1 MLEPKSI
8 SRMAATFGVVAATAG
23 VAQQGEEIGIGV
35 LLGFTGP
42 IESLA
47 APMGTVVKLV
57 TQEATESG
65 VFLGGASVTS
75 YLADTACTDNALAVA
90 SAERLLA
97 AGVAGLIG
105 GACSGATA
113 AVLKNVAIPNGMVMI
128 SPGASSPNLSVME
141 DKGLFFRTVAPD
153 DREGQVMADV
163 LIDRGI
169 RSIALTY
176 ANNDYGVGMS
186 DAIVS
191 AFEAAGGEVTI
202 NAAHED
208 GKADY
213 SADVAVLAAAGGEVL
228 VVAGYIDQGGL
239 GIVRTALDLGAFD
252 TFGLPSTMVGQSL
265 VESVGPGLEG
275 SFGQVAGN
283 ESQGLAMLAERAGD
297 EVDGTLP
304 YVAEVYDA
312 TALMILAMQAADSA
326 DPAHYGPK
334 IWDVANAPGVK
345 IFPGELARGLK
356 LLAEGVEIDY
366 VGGSEVELIG
376 PGESAG
382 SFREVE
388 VRDGTFVTIGYR

>member
-1 MLEPKSI
+1 M
-8 SRMAATFGVVAATAG
+8 ATAG
-23 VAQQGEEIGIGV
+23 VAQQSDEIGIGL

-65 VFLGGASVTS
+65 VFLGGARVTS

-90 SAERLLA
+90 SAERLIA

-113 AVLKNVAIPNGMVMI
+113 AVLQNVAIPNGIVMI
-128 SPGASSPNLSVME
+128 SPGASSPSLSVME
-141 DKGLFFRTVAPD
+141 DKGLFFRTVSPD
-153 DREGQVMADV
+153 NREGQVMADV

-202 NAAHED
+202 KAAHED

-213 SADVAVLAAAGGEVL
+213 SADVAVLAAAGGDVL

-265 VESVGPGLEG
+265 VESVGPRLEG

-283 ESQGLAMLAERAGD
+283 ESEGLAMLAERAGN

-312 TALMILAMQAADSA
+312 AALMILAMQAADSA
-326 DPAHYGPK
+326 DPARYGPRV
-334 IWDVANAPGVK
+334 WDVANAPGVK
-345 IFPGELARGLK
+345 IFPGELAKGLE

-376 PGESAG
+376 SGESAG

-388 VRDGTFVTIGYR
+388 VRGGAFVTIGYR